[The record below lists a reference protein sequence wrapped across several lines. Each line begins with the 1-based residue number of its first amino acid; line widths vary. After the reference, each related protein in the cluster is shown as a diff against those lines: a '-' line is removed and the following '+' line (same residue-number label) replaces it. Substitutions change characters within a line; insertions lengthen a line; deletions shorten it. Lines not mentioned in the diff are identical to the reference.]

1 MRPALPSNWTWK
13 PADWKN
19 IYQTLY
25 EKRGATMTRILVID
39 DEPIN
44 QQLVAN
50 ALRSL
55 NCELHFA
62 GDGKTGIS
70 QARSLKPDA
79 IITDVMMPD
88 VDGYEVTRILRR
100 EPQFAA
106 TPILILTAQSGLQ
119 DKLKSFEV
127 GADDHL
133 TKPFE
138 ASELLVRVTS
148 LLRRVEAVKLSEYK
162 AAAPEGGRMIA
173 VHSLRGGIGSSTLA
187 VNLGVGLA
195 RLWHEPAILLDLTMT
210 AGQVALMLNK
220 TLKRTWANVSH
231 LSANEL
237 DMDAL
242 GSIIGGHESGLH
254 FIAAPTFPSEAETL
268 RADTLGTALKLAKGG
283 YAYVVADLPHDFSEF
298 AIQALDVADIVL
310 LVASP
315 DMASIRAVQ
324 AALDTYDK
332 LGYPR
337 EKIKFVLNAIFPHS
351 NLSKDKLETAL
362 GMPAYATI
370 PYVRDVFVE
379 AINLGQPPIF
389 ENPELPISA
398 ILEDF
403 AFHVSKD
410 EHKKSKPGDPTDAWK
425 RVYKRYQSRK
435 K

>member
-1 MRPALPSNWTWK
+1 
-13 PADWKN
+13 
-19 IYQTLY
+19 
-25 EKRGATMTRILVID
+25 MTRILIID

-44 QQLVAN
+44 QQLVAR
-50 ALRSL
+50 ALQPL
-55 NCELHFA
+55 QCEMHFA

-70 QARSLKPDA
+70 QARALKPDV

-106 TPILILTAQSGLQ
+106 IPILILTAQSELQ
-119 DKLKSFEV
+119 DKLKSFEA
-127 GADDHL
+127 GADEHL
-133 TKPFE
+133 TKPFDP
-138 ASELLVRVTS
+138 SELVVRVTS

-162 AAAPEGGRMIA
+162 AAAPEGGRVIA

-195 RLWHEPAILLDLTMT
+195 ALWHQPTILLDLTMT

-242 GSIIGGHESGLH
+242 GSIIAGHESGLH

-268 RADTLGTALKLAKGG
+268 RAETLGTALQLVRAQ
-283 YAYVVADLPHDFSEF
+283 YEYVVADLPHDFSEF
-298 AIQALDVADIVL
+298 AIHALDAADVIL
-310 LVASP
+310 IMASP
-315 DMASIRAVQ
+315 DMASIRAVH

-332 LGYPR
+332 LGYSR
-337 EKIKFVLNAIFPHS
+337 EKIKFVLNAIFPQS
-351 NLSKDKLETAL
+351 NLTKDKLESAL
-362 GMPAYATI
+362 GMPVYATI

-379 AINLGQPPIF
+379 AINLGQPPVL
-389 ENPELPISA
+389 EKPDLPIST

-403 AFHVSKD
+403 AFHVSK
-410 EHKKSKPGDPTDAWK
+410 EAHKKSKPDDPTDAWK